1 MIELKNLHALWG
13 SEDLNLHQKIIDA
26 LPIPIFLRDRNG
38 VYKGCNKAHEKFIG
52 IPLSELYGKS
62 LYDIQPEEI
71 ANLFSKR
78 DKELF
83 ESPGDQIYETEFQI
97 ADGSIRN
104 VIFYKSV
111 IRDEKEE
118 IIGIVGSIHDITQRK
133 KAEEKLEKAQ
143 EASVIASAMLQKIRA
158 GIVIV
163 DKDLK
168 IIESNNGFANIFG
181 EDILH
186 LAEAVPGLRGADLKN
201 IVPQKIWKMFAN
213 LLETGEAQLLRDMRF
228 HNKLLHISIVSI
240 YRNKVVGAIIRDL
253 SEPML
258 ERAEII
264 QRAKEA
270 NQRNLD
276 TVSRIAYLLGENAS
290 RTEEL
295 LNSIVEAYKY
305 GEEEDE
311 E

>member
-1 MIELKNLHALWG
+1 MIELENLHALWG
-13 SEDLNLHQKIIDA
+13 SDDLNLHQKIIDA
-26 LPIPIFLRDRNG
+26 LPIPIFLRDKNG

-52 IPLSELYGKS
+52 LPLRDLQGKS
-62 LYDIQPEEI
+62 LYDIQPKEI
-71 ANLFSKR
+71 ADLFYKR

-83 ESPGDQIYETEFQI
+83 ETPGDQIYETEFQI
-97 ADGSIRN
+97 GDGSLRN

-111 IRDEKEE
+111 IRDDKND
-118 IIGIVGSIHDITQRK
+118 IIGIVGSIHDISQRK
-133 KAEEKLEKAQ
+133 KAEDKLVKAQ

-158 GIVIV
+158 AVIIV

-168 IIESNNGFANIFG
+168 VIESNKGFAQMFG
-181 EDILH
+181 KDIEL
-186 LAEAVPGLRGADLKN
+186 LADAIPGLKGANLKN
-201 IVPQKIWKMFAN
+201 LVPEKIWKMFAN
-213 LLETGEAQLLRDMRF
+213 LIETGETQILRDMHF
-228 HNKLLHISIVSI
+228 KNKLLNFSILSI
-240 YRNKVVGAIIRDL
+240 YKNKVVGAIIRDL
-253 SEPML
+253 SAPML
-258 ERAEII
+258 ERTEII
-264 QRAKEA
+264 RRAQEA

-305 GEEEDE
+305 GEDEDE